1 VALPAKGAPFERR
14 KLDRYEIIAEIAS
27 GGMGTVYLARL
38 EGAGGFQRL
47 FAIKLMHPHLA
58 KEPQFV
64 AMLLD
69 EARIAARIHHPNAV
83 GIVDVCESDAG
94 YYLVMQYIEGFTLDD
109 ILDHPT
115 LERRDKIRL
124 GLRILYD
131 GAVGLHSAHELVDDD
146 GESLHLVHRDVSPQN
161 ILVGVDGVGRITD
174 FGVARAAARITS
186 SRPGMIKG
194 KPCYMAPE
202 QALGKDLDRRADVF
216 ALGIILWEVL
226 VGEML
231 FYSEAGD
238 AAMLARVLYDEVRSP
253 RDSNDV
259 VTEGLEA
266 VVMKALDRDP
276 EKRHQTAREFAEAL
290 EEAARE
296 GDLIAT
302 THQAGDRL
310 QESFK
315 EAVKARRASIQKHI
329 AELGTGSTP
338 IASDVY
344 DQIPKLEHR
353 PSYLAPAPDSG
364 AWHEVT
370 DDGKGSI
377 DGSADTRSAME
388 SAPAPANETRMA
400 TPRAKAVEAVATA
413 SIGDAAQEPREPQE
427 PKQQSPWL
435 AIAGVALVL
444 LGAGAWFV
452 ASAAADR
459 EAEEARASEEAR
471 EAEAAAARSVQ
482 EAELEAVRE
491 AEAAAAREAEIAAEA
506 ARALAEARAAGAA
519 DQAQAHAASEA
530 QAAAVAA
537 AEAAADAEERARA
550 RREARASM
558 GMRSTTGIVVETNP
572 YLHQ

>member
-1 VALPAKGAPFERR
+1 MALPAKDGPIERR

-47 FAIKLMHPHLA
+47 FAIKLMHAHLA

-83 GIVDVCESDAG
+83 GIVDVCNSDAG
-94 YYLVMQYIEGFTLDD
+94 YYLVMQYVEGFTLDD
-109 ILDHPT
+109 VLDHPELT
-115 LERRDKIRL
+115 RRDKIRL

-131 GAVGLHSAHELVDDD
+131 AAVGLHSAHELVDDD

-161 ILVGVDGVGRITD
+161 ILVGVDGVSRITD

-202 QALGKDLDRRADVF
+202 QALGKDLNRRADVF
-216 ALGIILWEVL
+216 ALGIILWEIL

-253 RDSNDV
+253 RDIEDT

-276 EKRHQTAREFAEAL
+276 TERHQTAREFAEAL

-296 GDLIAT
+296 DDLIAT
-302 THQAGDRL
+302 THQLGDRL

-344 DQIPKLEHR
+344 EQIPKLEQR

-364 AWHEVT
+364 AWHEMT
-370 DDGKGSI
+370 DEGQEGV

-388 SAPAPANETRMA
+388 SAPAPANETRVA
-400 TPRAKAVEAVATA
+400 TPRAKAVEAVATV
-413 SIGDAAQEPREPQE
+413 STSDAATE
-427 PKQQSPWL
+427 PKKQSPWL
-435 AIAGVALVL
+435 AIAGVVMVL
-444 LGAGAWFV
+444 LGVGAWFV
-452 ASAAADR
+452 ASAASER
-459 EAEEARASEEAR
+459 EAQEVQEAR
-471 EAEAAAARSVQ
+471 EAEAAA
-482 EAELEAVRE
+482 EATDRAAEEANAEASRE
-491 AEAAAAREAEIAAEA
+491 AEAAAAREAEAAAET
-506 ARALAEARAAGAA
+506 ARDLAEARAAGAA
-519 DQAQAHAASEA
+519 AQVEAQEATEA
-530 QAAAVAA
+530 QAAAAA
-537 AEAAADAEERARA
+537 QAQAQASADAEERARA
-550 RREARASM
+550 HREARASM
-558 GMRSTTGIVVETNP
+558 DMGMTTAMGIVVETNP